1 MKKRFWFD
9 KLNLR
14 QKKLLG
20 LHRDLTHHV
29 EYVGKNIYLAA
40 IKLIANEFRNL
51 NKT

>member
-29 EYVGKNIYLAA
+29 EYAGKICREEHL
-40 IKLIANEFRNL
+40 FRSY
-51 NKT
+51 KVDCQ